1 MLISELK
8 QELAINLD
16 DPAMQKIVDSLYL
29 IQINKAA
36 RDLRNSG
43 WYIHL
48 EEDESLT
55 EVDSTYTYTIPA
67 SFVIISELRRGE
79 TFDST
84 VVYDVPIPR
93 HNWEVGLDGGVAIIR
108 FDSNF
113 FTLQSGVSLKVM
125 GQRRPT
131 IYTADT
137 DTVDIGCESF
147 LSERATS
154 YCARLL
160 GLGGSELAR
169 GYAQIAEQALRNS
182 MLALSMQ
189 PQAFRMD
196 VDGIHVPGR

>member
-8 QELAINLD
+8 QEVAINLD
-16 DPAMQKIVDSLYL
+16 DPAMQKVIDSVLL

-43 WYIHL
+43 WYIDL
-48 EEDESLT
+48 EEDESIT
-55 EVDSTYTYTIPA
+55 EVDSTYTYNIPA
-67 SFVIISELRRGE
+67 SFVVISELRRGDS
-79 TFDST
+79 FDST
-84 VVYDVPIPR
+84 TVYDTPVPR
-93 HNWEVGLDGGVAIIR
+93 HMWEVGLDGGVPIIR

-113 FTLQSGVSLKVM
+113 WTLQSGVVLKVI

-137 DTVDIGCESF
+137 DLVDIGCETF
-147 LSERATS
+147 LSERTTS
-154 YCARLL
+154 YSARLL

-169 GYAQIAEQALRNS
+169 SYAQIGEQAYRNS
-182 MLALSMQ
+182 IIALSMQ
-189 PQAFRMD
+189 PQAFRMN